1 MNPLCRDQGIGL
13 IPWSPLARGFLAG
26 NRNKSGGQTSRA
38 NTDQYAKDMY
48 YQNDDFAIAD
58 RLTQV
63 AQARG
68 LPNMQVALA
77 WVLSKPGISAPIIGA
92 SKLSHLED
100 ALSALS
106 VKLSEDEI
114 KQLEELYQPHPVLG
128 HS

>member
-1 MNPLCRDQGIGL
+1 
-13 IPWSPLARGFLAG
+13 
-26 NRNKSGGQTSRA
+26 
-38 NTDQYAKDMY
+38 MY